1 MVVGVGVPGVLTV
14 GVGAGVVGPVVG
26 AGVALADVVGSKLT
40 GSALAGVARVV
51 APMARARVAAADTA
65 VTDSRVIAFIEA
77 PLLCARDAARFGSDR
92 APLAQHLAAERL
104 NHTLRINAICL
115 DFSQEELPMGGVR
128 LRGPHTPGTR
138 KRRPTGSDGV
148 ARDQVRARRP
158 WPRWPIYGSRPG
170 CCE

>member
-1 MVVGVGVPGVLTV
+1 MGRVSKLSRSVSGKVVLVT
-14 GVGAGVVGPVVG
+14 GAGSGMGEATAYVFSDEG
-26 AGVALADVVGSKLT
+26 
-40 GSALAGVARVV
+40 
-51 APMARARVAAADTA
+51 ARVAAADTA

-77 PLLCARDAARFGSDR
+77 PFLCARDAARFGCDR

-158 WPRWPIYGSRPG
+158 WPRWPICGSRPG